1 MNKQIVILTVLGLL
15 MLAGCKNN
23 DDDITAKTEI
33 SAEIVEETSV
43 SATEEA
49 AKTVTKEADTEEQKA
64 EEPKETEKSADT
76 EETQEAEAVNAE
88 KSEEVADAEKPEET
102 VDEETVDEEA
112 ITFQFPNEEVKAFVE
127 QTIVLSEDTMME
139 AYEWVKESEVL
150 RARVQY
156 KEQPEDNYIH
166 KEDYFFFLAD
176 SKVVESLYVDYPT
189 MDFENMDKP
198 RYVAE
203 ACDFG
208 AHMEDVTFDGREDL
222 IISLGYGGSA
232 TFACAYIATEDGF
245 KYNQSFEAIPSYEV
259 DVQEQVI
266 RGSNTHN
273 AVSYSEYEYRYENES
288 FVLVTERY
296 FEYSEATGQ
305 HELIE

>member
-23 DDDITAKTEI
+23 DDDMTAKTE
-33 SAEIVEETSV
+33 EPTGIVEEASV

-49 AKTVTKEADTEEQKA
+49 AKTVTTEADTEEQKA

-76 EETQEAEAVNAE
+76 EETQEAEVVNAE
-88 KSEEVADAEKPEET
+88 KSEEVADAEKPG
-102 VDEETVDEEA
+102 ETVDEEA
-112 ITFQFPNEEVKAFVE
+112 IEFQFPNEEVKAFVE
-127 QTIVLSEDTMME
+127 QTVVLSEDTMME

-176 SKVVESLYVDYPT
+176 GKVVESLYVDYPT
-189 MDFENMDKP
+189 KDFENMDKP
-198 RYVAE
+198 RYMAE

-259 DVQEQVI
+259 DVQGQVI

-273 AVSYSEYEYRYENES
+273 AVSYSDYEYRYENES
-288 FVLVTERY
+288 FVLVSQRD
-296 FEYSEATGQ
+296 FEYNEATGQ

>member
-15 MLAGCKNN
+15 MLAGCKKN

-43 SATEEA
+43 SAAEEA

-88 KSEEVADAEKPEET
+88 KSEEVADAEKSR
-102 VDEETVDEEA
+102 ETVDEEA
-112 ITFQFPNEEVKAFVE
+112 ITFQFPNEAVKGFVE
-127 QTIVLSEDTMME
+127 QTVVLSENTMME
-139 AYEWVKESEVL
+139 AYEWVKESQVL
-150 RARVQY
+150 RVRVQY
-156 KEQPEDNYIH
+156 KEQPEDNYLH
-166 KEDYFFFLAD
+166 KEDYFFFFANGEI
-176 SKVVESLYVDYPT
+176 VETLYVDYPSK
-189 MDFENMDKP
+189 DFENMDKP

-245 KYNQSFEAIPSYEV
+245 KYNQSFEEIPSYEV

-288 FVLVTERY
+288 FVLKTERN
-296 FEYSEATGQ
+296 FEYSEATEQ
-305 HELIE
+305 HELAEEIKY

>member
-88 KSEEVADAEKPEET
+88 KSEEVADAEKPR
-102 VDEETVDEEA
+102 ETVDEEA
-112 ITFQFPNEEVKAFVE
+112 ITFQFPNEAVKGFVE
-127 QTIVLSEDTMME
+127 QTVVLSENTMME
-139 AYEWVKESEVL
+139 AYEWVKESQVL
-150 RARVQY
+150 RVRVQY
-156 KEQPEDNYIH
+156 KEQPEDNYLH
-166 KEDYFFFLAD
+166 KEDYFFFFANGEI
-176 SKVVESLYVDYPT
+176 VETLYVDYPSK
-189 MDFENMDKP
+189 DFENMDKP

>member
-23 DDDITAKTEI
+23 DDDMTAKTE
-33 SAEIVEETSV
+33 EPTGIVEEASV

-49 AKTVTKEADTEEQKA
+49 AKTVTTEADIEEQKA

-76 EETQEAEAVNAE
+76 EETQEAEVVNAE
-88 KSEEVADAEKPEET
+88 KSEEVADAEKPG
-102 VDEETVDEEA
+102 ETVDEEA
-112 ITFQFPNEEVKAFVE
+112 IEFQFPNEEVKAFVE
-127 QTIVLSEDTMME
+127 QTVVLSEDTMME

-176 SKVVESLYVDYPT
+176 GKVVESLYVDYPT
-189 MDFENMDKP
+189 KDFENMDKP
-198 RYVAE
+198 RYMAE

-259 DVQEQVI
+259 DVQGQVI

-273 AVSYSEYEYRYENES
+273 AVSYSDYEYRYENES
-288 FVLVTERY
+288 FVLVSQRD
-296 FEYSEATGQ
+296 FEYNEATGQ

>member
-23 DDDITAKTEI
+23 DDDMTAKTEEPT
-33 SAEIVEETSV
+33 EIVKEASV

-88 KSEEVADAEKPEET
+88 KSEEVADAEKPG
-102 VDEETVDEEA
+102 ETVDEEA
-112 ITFQFPNEEVKAFVE
+112 IEFQFPNEEVKAFVE
-127 QTIVLSEDTMME
+127 QTVVLSEDTMME

-176 SKVVESLYVDYPT
+176 GKVVESLYVDYPT
-189 MDFENMDKP
+189 KDFENMDKP
-198 RYVAE
+198 RYMAE

-259 DVQEQVI
+259 DVQGQVI
-266 RGSNTHN
+266 RGNNTHN

-288 FVLVTERY
+288 FVLVSQRD
-296 FEYSEATGQ
+296 FEYNEATGQ